1 MNAAGSAQTR
11 LVIIRGNSG
20 SGKSALAMAVRN
32 SLPRGVA
39 IIGQDL
45 MRRNI
50 LHVRDQKGSPAVD
63 FIDLSARF
71 ALDRGFHVIVE
82 GILHE
87 EIYGDMLRALV
98 SDHRGMTRCYRFNV
112 PFSET
117 LKRHADKA
125 NADEFGET
133 EMREWWADED
143 PLNGVE
149 EAIIGP
155 ERSLTDSVSQILADC
170 DLRPLNPS

>member
-20 SGKSALAMAVRN
+20 SGKSALAVAVRD

-45 MRRNI
+45 LRRNI
-50 LHVRDQKGSPAVD
+50 LHVLDKKGSPAVD

-71 ALDRGFHVIVE
+71 ALDRGFNVIVE

-87 EIYGDMLRALV
+87 EIYGDILRALV
-98 SDHRGMTRCYRFNV
+98 SDHRGMTRCYRFNI

-117 LKRHADKA
+117 LKRHANKA
-125 NADEFGET
+125 DADEFGET
-133 EMREWWADED
+133 EMRQWWRDEN
-143 PLNGVE
+143 PLTGVD
-149 EAIIGP
+149 EALIGP
-155 ERSLTDSVSQILADC
+155 EQSLRDSVSQVLADC
-170 DLRPLNPS
+170 DLRPLDPS

>member
-20 SGKSALAMAVRN
+20 SGKSALAMAVRK

-45 MRRNI
+45 LRRNI
-50 LHVRDQKGSPAVD
+50 LHVRDQKGLPAVD

-112 PFSET
+112 PFI
-117 LKRHADKA
+117 
-125 NADEFGET
+125 
-133 EMREWWADED
+133 
-143 PLNGVE
+143 V
-149 EAIIGP
+149 
-155 ERSLTDSVSQILADC
+155 RSQTAGRSRRRLQEVPTRRYTDFAAAELVGILPWG
-170 DLRPLNPS
+170 RWS